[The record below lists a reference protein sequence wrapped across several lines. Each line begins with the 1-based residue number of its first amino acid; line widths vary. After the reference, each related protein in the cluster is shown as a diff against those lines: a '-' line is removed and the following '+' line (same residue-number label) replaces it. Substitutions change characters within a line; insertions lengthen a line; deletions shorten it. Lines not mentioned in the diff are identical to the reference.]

1 VARVAPGGSGVSKG
15 ADGRPVELALVPD
28 DMVLRNVVSAVA
40 DGIVVVDPAGV
51 VIFANPAAEDLFG
64 RPLEELI
71 YAEFGFPLGAGET
84 TEIELLVPGGMSRV
98 VEMRV
103 TETTWEDKR
112 VNVAALRDVGPRRQT
127 ERALEAAVE
136 QRDVVLAAASHEM
149 RSPLAV
155 ITGMTEILHDS
166 WADLSEDK
174 KLDLVDLIGKQARH
188 LSRVVR
194 KLLTLSRIEAGVLGI
209 VPEAFDVAELVL
221 SRMAELAQR
230 SREVR
235 LSCAPGVLAYADRD
249 QLWEILA
256 NYLEN
261 AFKYGEAPI
270 DVIVEEGD
278 DWVELRVCDA
288 GAGVPLEFVPQL
300 FERFSR
306 HQDAHLRAEG
316 TGLGLSIAQTLARA
330 NGGKAWYEPHEPGGA
345 CFGVRVPRVAPG
357 VRGAPRSGG

>member
-1 VARVAPGGSGVSKG
+1 PLHLSYRHAVRCKHHRDRGPRLHPRGQHHSAALPGGVRGDAPGNHRAEGAELGSRSSDPRVHDRWPGHEVRAAVSRSVRHLLGTGRPRRPRDTRGRHPCPRGRRGALNVARVAPGGSGMSKG

-64 RPLEELI
+64 RPLQELI

-174 KLDLVDLIGKQARH
+174 KLDLVDLIGKQ
-188 LSRVVR
+188 
-194 KLLTLSRIEAGVLGI
+194 
-209 VPEAFDVAELVL
+209 
-221 SRMAELAQR
+221 
-230 SREVR
+230 
-235 LSCAPGVLAYADRD
+235 
-249 QLWEILA
+249 
-256 NYLEN
+256 
-261 AFKYGEAPI
+261 
-270 DVIVEEGD
+270 
-278 DWVELRVCDA
+278 
-288 GAGVPLEFVPQL
+288 
-300 FERFSR
+300 
-306 HQDAHLRAEG
+306 
-316 TGLGLSIAQTLARA
+316 
-330 NGGKAWYEPHEPGGA
+330 
-345 CFGVRVPRVAPG
+345 
-357 VRGAPRSGG
+357 